1 MSLIKYQIFST
12 VMMLK
17 SFTKAAGQLGLT
29 QSAVSH
35 AVSSLEHDLGFAL
48 INRDRSGIT
57 VTREGRILLPS
68 INAVLQMDKNVHQEA
83 SAILGIKK
91 GVVTVGVFNSISRH
105 LLPKI
110 IHEMDQRYPLVQVR
124 LYEGNYE
131 TIEQRLTRG
140 ELDCGF
146 VNKLEIKSFQITSLK
161 KDRILCIVSPQS
173 ILYHQKTVSFDQLR
187 KQPFIMPAFGGNHEV
202 KQLLAAHHCKPEI
215 RFELMEENAIL
226 AMVRNHLGIS
236 ILPELVLPDHIAPL
250 KAIPF
255 SEESFRTIGLATRI
269 PPSPA
274 AKCFAEITKELIT
287 KLS

>member
-1 MSLIKYQIFST
+1 TELPVIIF
-12 VMMLK
+12 L
-17 SFTKAAGQLGLT
+17 SF
-29 QSAVSH
+29 
-35 AVSSLEHDLGFAL
+35 
-48 INRDRSGIT
+48 
-57 VTREGRILLPS
+57 
-68 INAVLQMDKNVHQEA
+68 
-83 SAILGIKK
+83 
-91 GVVTVGVFNSISRH
+91 
-105 LLPKI
+105 
-110 IHEMDQRYPLVQVR
+110 RYPFLH
-124 LYEGNYE
+124 NY
-131 TIEQRLTRG
+131 TASTTRG

-173 ILYHQKTVSFDQLR
+173 KLYHQKTVSFDQLR

-202 KQLLAAHHCKPEI
+202 KQLLAAHNCKPEI

-236 ILPELVLPDHIAPL
+236 ILPELVLPDQIAPL

-274 AKCFAEITKELIT
+274 AKCFAEITKELIAEFA
-287 KLS
+287 

>member
-173 ILYHQKTVSFDQLR
+173 KLYHQKTVSFDQLR

>member
-173 ILYHQKTVSFDQLR
+173 KLYHQKAVSFDQLR

>member
-173 ILYHQKTVSFDQLR
+173 KLYHQKTVSFDQLR

-202 KQLLAAHHCKPEI
+202 KQLLAAHNCKPEI

-236 ILPELVLPDHIAPL
+236 ILPEL
-250 KAIPF
+250 
-255 SEESFRTIGLATRI
+255 GLATRI

-274 AKCFAEITKELIT
+274 AKCFAEITKELIAEFA
-287 KLS
+287 